1 MLLVE
6 EMMMIME
13 EVLVEEVQED
23 EDWIDM
29 DEEMDMHANKLEVEV
44 VGQMVKFEKEMDV
57 IKQDE
62 NENQMMKI
70 LMGIKMDLE
79 LKFYLK
85 EVHQKILMY
94 HF

>member
-1 MLLVE
+1 
-6 EMMMIME
+6 
-13 EVLVEEVQED
+13 
-23 EDWIDM
+23 
-29 DEEMDMHANKLEVEV
+29 VEV
-44 VGQMVKFEKEMDV
+44 VEQMVKFEKEMDV

-62 NENQMMKI
+62 NENQMMRI